1 MTPYGKRRR
10 RTERHSMMKFDYH
23 QPRTVAEALHLM
35 KEAKG
40 SRKYVAGGTDLIV
53 RMKQRLVH
61 PLALV
66 SLRGIES
73 LKFVR
78 ADSDGGMTF
87 GAMTLLRDIERDER
101 IRQSYPALW
110 QAVRVLANPQVRNVA
125 TIGGNLVNSAPS
137 ADCGP
142 PLLVL
147 GAIVVLEG
155 PAGRREIPVDRF
167 FTGPRTNCMNEA
179 EILTEVKLPP
189 VSVGSGMAFEKMGR
203 VSQDIAVVN
212 AAAHIE
218 TEGRVCRRCRLAAGA
233 VAPIP
238 LRLLDAERLMEG
250 ETVTQGL
257 LERLSK
263 AVEKEVRPITDVRA
277 TETYRRVISGVL
289 VKRAVVQAMK
299 HVQ

>member
-1 MTPYGKRRR
+1 
-10 RTERHSMMKFDYH
+10 MMKFDYY
-23 QPRTVAEALHLM
+23 QPKTVAEALQLM
-35 KEAKG
+35 QEAKG
-40 SRKYVAGGTDLIV
+40 LWKYVAGGTDLIV

-66 SLRGIES
+66 SLRGVES
-73 LKFVR
+73 LKLIR
-78 ADSDGGMTF
+78 TDLDGGMTL
-87 GAMTLLRDIERDER
+87 GAMTPLRDIERNER
-101 IRQSYPALW
+101 IRQTYPVLW
-110 QAVRVLANPQVRNVA
+110 QAVRVLANPQIRNVA
-125 TIGGNLVNSAPS
+125 TIGGNMVNSAPS

-155 PAGRREIPVDRF
+155 PAGRREVPVDCF
-167 FTGPRTNCMNEA
+167 FTGPRTNCMSQT
-179 EILTEVKLPP
+179 EILTEIKLPAAP
-189 VSVGSGMAFEKMGR
+189 VGSGMAFEKMGR

-218 TEGRVCRRCRLAAGA
+218 TEGQVCRRCRVAVGA

-238 LRLLDAERLMEG
+238 LRLMEAERLMEG
-250 ETVTQGL
+250 ETITQGL

-263 AVEKEVRPITDVRA
+263 VVEAKVRPITDVRA
-277 TETYRRVISGVL
+277 TEAYRRVISGVL
-289 VKRAVVQAMK
+289 AKRAVERAFA

>member
-1 MTPYGKRRR
+1 
-10 RTERHSMMKFDYH
+10 MMKFDYH
-23 QPRTVAEALHLM
+23 QPKTVAEALQM
-35 KEAKG
+35 MQEAKG
-40 SRKYVAGGTDLIV
+40 LQKYVAGGTDLIV

-61 PLALV
+61 PLALI

-73 LKFVR
+73 LRFIR
-78 ADSDGGMTF
+78 TDLDGGMTF
-87 GAMTLLRDIERDER
+87 GSMTLLRDIEREEG
-101 IRQSYPALW
+101 IRASYPVLW

-125 TIGGNLVNSAPS
+125 TLGGNVVNSAPS

-155 PAGRREIPVDRF
+155 PAGRREVPVDRF
-167 FTGPRTNCMNEA
+167 FTGPRSNCMSEA
-179 EILTEVKLPP
+179 EILTEIKLPP
-189 VSVGSGMAFEKMGR
+189 VSVRSGMAFEKMGR

-212 AAAHIE
+212 AAALIE
-218 TEGRVCRRCRLAAGA
+218 ADGPVCCRCRLAVGA

-238 LRLLDAERLMEG
+238 LRLMEAEQLMDG

-257 LERLSK
+257 LERLSRV
-263 AVEKEVRPITDVRA
+263 VEAEVRPITDVRA
-277 TETYRRVISGVL
+277 TEGYRRIISGVL
-289 VKRAVVQAMK
+289 VKRAVVRALK